1 MTDQSS
7 KRGLGTWLL
16 VAYAVVIAVLGAVLA
31 YQGGRLVAVGG
42 SWYYL
47 IAGIALFLAGVLLAL
62 GKRAGLWLF
71 GATLAGTIAWALW
84 EVGLDGWGLVPRLAM
99 MSVLG
104 LVLLPFWGGGAS
116 SHAAVVRPELC
127 AGDRRAANPG
137 RRADPVAAADA
148 AQCRAGRCLQVAGR
162 QRHGLQPRHRANPTA
177 TSRPIM
183 TPATG
188 PPMRVPTCPTTTRP
202 ARRSRRT
209 T

>member
-1 MTDQSS
+1 M
-7 KRGLGTWLL
+7 L

-104 LVLLPFWGGGAS
+104 LVLLPFWGVARRRMQPLSGLGYALVTGVLPILGA
-116 SHAAVVRPELC
+116 ALILWPLLMPRNVEL
-127 AGDRRAANPG
+127 ADASKLPADSATAFSRGTVPSPDGNVAANH
-137 RRADPVAAADA
+137 DA
-148 AQCRAGRCLQVAGR
+148 S
-162 QRHGLQPRHRANPTA
+162 NW
-177 TSRPIM
+177 TS
-183 TPATG
+183 
-188 PPMRVPTCPTTTRP
+188 
-202 ARRSRRT
+202 
-209 T
+209 